1 MFFLKHPTTLEVLG
15 VLRHPASEQG
25 QQLRENDLVWKIQLN
40 ILVML
45 LAYYNYN

>member
-25 QQLRENDLVWKIQLN
+25 QQLRGKLFSQKNSIKYLGDAVS
-40 ILVML
+40 L
-45 LAYYNYN
+45 L